1 MSGSPSPWNVF
12 AMMAKEARVRERRV
26 YVSVLV
32 SAEDEVGVDMVV
44 DGRKTILD
52 VGRNIKL
59 SSIARN

>member
-1 MSGSPSPWNVF
+1 
-12 AMMAKEARVRERRV
+12 MMAKEARVRERRV